1 MKKFDIRDHLD
12 NLEPNE
18 REKGKYICP
27 VCGGNDLAISAK
39 TGAYS
44 CFSSGC
50 EPREI
55 RNLIA
60 PLAKGQRPPKTAQ
73 RRNADATRKANEVE
87 SKVTNLIMLIALG
100 ETTLE
105 QAQVELSAWCQ
116 EYGHDRFAAGQLLR
130 SKNSVNKNDS
140 VNDARQGVDKLK
152 STQGN
157 GLRAVSTKST
167 DSIGD
172 IEGDALIT
180 DHEWNRFRQ
189 AMTSPGSFDPFLWL
203 PERLAQIARS
213 DAARNC
219 LDPMALWAYLLPSV
233 LSLMGRDTLLDMGNW
248 QTPNIAWSLLIG
260 ESGTGKS
267 RAKSLVLG
275 PLEKWNIRAFEDW
288 QLRVEDW
295 QQQEKAKGKDKS
307 DDLKADPKP
316 KCRRYLV
323 SQSTPEGIVRRLAD
337 QEDNGILGYRD
348 EFAGFIK
355 GLTQYTSGKGDG
367 MEMLLETWDGGSI
380 LVDRAD
386 EDKSFAVESSR
397 LSLVGGIQPG
407 VFSRT
412 FETAEDAQGTL
423 ARFLC
428 VVPAEIPYKRY
439 RGATVLP
446 AELGKLYKFIDT
458 TRWGTI
464 VPTDD
469 ADDLFTE
476 IAEDFN
482 NQKSPTRNAQPWVR
496 KLAGQTLRLAMAI
509 HAVECFY
516 CHGKAVEVL
525 TADTLSRAYH
535 MAKHYQRHMYHLM
548 GASAADGIDGVLAKI
563 QNAAC
568 CNGEG
573 VSARDI
579 SRGPAA
585 RLVSRLARDEGM
597 KPAAF
602 CTRAFRELA
611 SHGWGEIR
619 ETLSPN
625 GKTTLKYHAF
635 ADHCPKSVD
644 IVDSDAQ
651 VHVHQGLRA
660 DDAAPTVVA
669 VAVDTALKDT
679 RNQSFQDFQPIQESV
694 DTVSSGV
701 ESAEDIAPPIPV
713 GAVVVLSYPRRE
725 NPASFQGY
733 GCQGM
738 IIAIHRTRDNWSC
751 SVDVDGETITAWIG
765 DLEELIDG

>member
-1 MKKFDIRDHLD
+1 MKTFDIRNHID
-12 NLEPNE
+12 NLEPNPK
-18 REKGKYICP
+18 EKGKYICP
-27 VCGGNDLAISAK
+27 VCGGNDLAISAQ
-39 TGAYS
+39 TGAYN
-44 CFSSGC
+44 CFSNGC
-50 EPREI
+50 EPKDI

-60 PLAKGQRPPKTAQ
+60 PLEKGQRPPKTPQ

-87 SKVTNLIMLIALG
+87 NKVTNLVMLITLG

-116 EYGHDRFAAGQLLR
+116 EHGHDRFAAGQLLR
-130 SKNSVNKNDS
+130 AKAQGTVNKNNRQQPRQNAVDGLKPTSRNGSGGS
-140 VNDARQGVDKLK
+140 VNE
-152 STQGN
+152 
-157 GLRAVSTKST
+157 ST

-172 IEGDALIT
+172 ILEAEDLIT
-180 DHEWNRFRQ
+180 EKEWERFRQ

-219 LDPMALWAYLLPSV
+219 IDPMALWAYLLPSV
-233 LSLMGRDTLLDMGNW
+233 LSLMGQDTLLDMGNW

-275 PLEKWNIRAFEDW
+275 PLEKWNIQAFEDW
-288 QLRVEDW
+288 KLRVEDW
-295 QQQEKAKGKDKS
+295 QQQEKAKSKDKS
-307 DDLKADPKP
+307 DDVKADPKP

-323 SQSTPEGIVRRLAD
+323 SQSTPEGIVKRLAD
-337 QEDNGILGYRD
+337 QEDNGVLGYRD

-446 AELGKLYKFIDT
+446 AELTKLYQFVDN

-464 VPTDD
+464 LPTDD

-482 NQKSPTRNAQPWVR
+482 NQKAPTRNAQPWVR

-509 HAVECFY
+509 HAIECFY
-516 CHGKAVEVL
+516 AKDKAVEVL

-563 QNAAC
+563 QDVAC
-568 CNGEG
+568 DSDDGISTRD
-573 VSARDI
+573 VAR
-579 SRGPAA
+579 GAAA
-585 RLVSRLARDEGM
+585 RLVSRLAREEGM

-602 CTRAFRELA
+602 CLKVFKELA
-611 SHGWGEIR
+611 DHGWGELR
-619 ETLSPN
+619 ETIGPK
-625 GKTTLKYHAF
+625 GHKRVTYHAYPS
-635 ADHCPKSVD
+635 HCPKT
-644 IVDSDAQ
+644 VDSLTKPPEVQ
-651 VHVHQGLRA
+651 EHQGLRA
-660 DDAAPTVVA
+660 DDTVTTA
-669 VAVDTALKDT
+669 TPDIVDTSLRDT
-679 RNQSFQDFQPIQESV
+679 RNQGFQDFEPTQDFV
-694 DTVSSGV
+694 DTTSTNGHRSPPDYSGLTP
-701 ESAEDIAPPIPV
+701 ETMDAYGLED
-713 GAVVVLSYPRRE
+713 
-725 NPASFQGY
+725 F
-733 GCQGM
+733 
-738 IIAIHRTRDNWSC
+738 
-751 SVDVDGETITAWIG
+751 
-765 DLEELIDG
+765 

>member
-1 MKKFDIRDHLD
+1 MKTFDIRDHLD
-12 NLEPNE
+12 NLEPNPK
-18 REKGKYICP
+18 EKGKYLCP
-27 VCGGNDLAISAK
+27 VCGGNDLAISPQ
-39 TGAYS
+39 TGAYN
-44 CFSSGC
+44 CFSNGC
-50 EPREI
+50 KPKDI

-60 PLAKGQRPPKTAQ
+60 PLAKGQRPPKTPQ
-73 RRNADATRKANEVE
+73 RRNADATRRANEVE
-87 SKVTNLIMLIALG
+87 NKVTNLVMLIALE

-116 EYGHDRFAAGQLLR
+116 EHGHDRFAAGQLLR
-130 SKNSVNKNDS
+130 AKAKNSVNKNDS
-140 VNDARQGVDKLK
+140 VNTALQGVDKPK
-152 STQGN
+152 PSQGK
-157 GLRAVSTKST
+157 GSGAVSTKST
-167 DSIGD
+167 ESIGD
-172 IEGDALIT
+172 ISEGEALIT
-180 DHEWNRFRQ
+180 DHEWARFRQ

-203 PERLAQIARS
+203 PERLAQLARS

-219 LDPMALWAYLLPSV
+219 IDPMALWAYLLPSV
-233 LSLMGRDTLLDMGNW
+233 LSLMGQDTVLDMGNW

-275 PLEKWNIRAFEDW
+275 PLEKWNIQAFEDW
-288 QLRVEDW
+288 KLRVEDW
-295 QQQEKAKGKDKS
+295 QQQEKAKAKDKS
-307 DDLKADPKP
+307 DDVKPDPKP

-337 QEDNGILGYRD
+337 QEDNGVLGYRD

-446 AELGKLYKFIDT
+446 AELSKLYKFIDS

-464 VPTDD
+464 LPTDD

-482 NQKSPTRNAQPWVR
+482 NQTAPTKNAQPWVR

-509 HAVECFY
+509 HAIECFY
-516 CHGKAVEVL
+516 AKDKAVEVL

-579 SRGPAA
+579 SRGAAA
-585 RLVSRLARDEGM
+585 RLVSRLAREEGM

-602 CTRAFRELA
+602 CAKAFEELA
-611 SHGWGEIR
+611 SHGWGEIK
-619 ETLSPN
+619 ESISSN
-625 GKTTLKYHAF
+625 GKVTIKYHAF
-635 ADHCPKSVD
+635 VDHCPKSVD
-644 IVDSDAQ
+644 TVDSELQ
-651 VHVHQGLRA
+651 SQEHQGLRA
-660 DDAAPTVVA
+660 ADTVSTVVD

-679 RNQSFQDFQPIQESV
+679 RNQGLQDYQPTQDFV
-694 DTVSSGV
+694 DTVSSNGHHSPPDYSGLTP
-701 ESAEDIAPPIPV
+701 ETMDAYGLED
-713 GAVVVLSYPRRE
+713 
-725 NPASFQGY
+725 F
-733 GCQGM
+733 
-738 IIAIHRTRDNWSC
+738 
-751 SVDVDGETITAWIG
+751 
-765 DLEELIDG
+765 